1 MKDLEIQRL
10 LLDSGFK
17 PAPPPPSARWALIGE
32 YEPAQE
38 LRVTCALG
46 ARGGF
51 VLLVGSERERKWL
64 VDRLATTSLGAI
76 DVRAERMEPKAPWLA
91 LTVGVGVSAL
101 ALFGWVM
108 SSIHPFFP

>member
-1 MKDLEIQRL
+1 GGKTVKDLEIQRL

-17 PAPPPPSARWALIGE
+17 PAPPPPAARWALIGE
-32 YEPAQE
+32 YEPDQS

-51 VLLVGSERERKWL
+51 VLLVGSERERRWL
-64 VDRLATTSLGAI
+64 MERLATTTVGAV
-76 DVRAERMEPKAPWLA
+76 DVRAEHMEARAA
-91 LTVGVGVSAL
+91 LVAVGIGAL
-101 ALFGWVM
+101 ALFGWVL

>member
-10 LLDSGFK
+10 LLDSGFQ
-17 PAPPPPSARWALIGE
+17 PAPPPPAARWALIGE
-32 YEPAQE
+32 YEPEQSP

-51 VLLVGSERERKWL
+51 VLLVSSERERQWL
-64 VDRLATTSLGAI
+64 VKRLAGGGMGAV
-76 DVRAERMEPKAPWLA
+76 DVRAERMDADARAAWLA
-91 LTVGVGVSAL
+91 VGMGAL
-101 ALFGWVM
+101 ALFGWVL

>member
-1 MKDLEIQRL
+1 VKDLEIQRL
-10 LLDSGFK
+10 LLDNGFK

-32 YEPAQE
+32 FEPQQS

-51 VLLVGSERERKWL
+51 VLLVGSERERQWL
-64 VDRLATTSLGAI
+64 VERLATTSVGAV
-76 DVRAERMEPKAPWLA
+76 DVRAERMEARAPWLA
-91 LTVGVGVSAL
+91 VTVGVGAL

-108 SSIHPFFP
+108 STIHPFF